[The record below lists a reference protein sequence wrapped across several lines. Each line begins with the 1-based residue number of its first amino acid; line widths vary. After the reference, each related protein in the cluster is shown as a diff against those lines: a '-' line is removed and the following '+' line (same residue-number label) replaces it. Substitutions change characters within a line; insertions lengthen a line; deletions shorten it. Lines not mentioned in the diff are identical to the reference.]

1 MLVRDKGGNIMKQ
14 IYASDFRKNMKEYM
28 DMAVEE
34 PLIIDRRA
42 AQNVVVLSLKDY
54 KKLLSDEDRE
64 KLNQE
69 IADVVEKKIEKV
81 IRRLLTEYDEEKKK
95 VHYTD

>member
-1 MLVRDKGGNIMKQ
+1 MLVRGKGGNIMKQ

-81 IRRLLTEYDEEKKK
+81 IRRLLTEYDEEKKQT
-95 VHYTD
+95 H

>member
-1 MLVRDKGGNIMKQ
+1 MKQ

-54 KKLLSDEDRE
+54 KKLLSDEYRE

>member
-34 PLIIDRRA
+34 PLIIDRRS

-54 KKLLSDEDRE
+54 QKLLSDEDRE

-69 IADVVEKKIEKV
+69 IADVVDKLKEIVSGLRAMSPLYEDFIKNQKN
-81 IRRLLTEYDEEKKK
+81 
-95 VHYTD
+95 

>member
-1 MLVRDKGGNIMKQ
+1 MLVQDKGGDIMKQ

>member
-1 MLVRDKGGNIMKQ
+1 MKQ

-34 PLIIDRRA
+34 PLIIDRRS

-81 IRRLLTEYDEEKKK
+81 IRQLLTEYDEEKKK
-95 VHYTD
+95 VHYTA

>member
-1 MLVRDKGGNIMKQ
+1 MKQ

>member
-1 MLVRDKGGNIMKQ
+1 M
-14 IYASDFRKNMKEYM
+14 
-28 DMAVEE
+28 
-34 PLIIDRRA
+34 
-42 AQNVVVLSLKDY
+42 LSLKDY

-81 IRRLLTEYDEEKKK
+81 IRRLLTEYDEEKKQT
-95 VHYTD
+95 H

>member
-1 MLVRDKGGNIMKQ
+1 MKQ

-28 DMAVEE
+28 DMSVEE
-34 PLIIDRRA
+34 PLMIDRRS

-54 KKLLSDEDRE
+54 KKLLSYEDRE

-81 IRRLLTEYDEEKKK
+81 IRRLLTEYDEEKKQT
-95 VHYTD
+95 H

>member
-81 IRRLLTEYDEEKKK
+81 IRRLLTEYDEEKKQT
-95 VHYTD
+95 H